1 MLAKITTSGELIIT
15 AETDIESF
23 ALSCWSNL
31 YQKGNGDV
39 SLIIETRNG
48 DEQTILGT
56 IEKDI
61 RNRGVTYKVIRT

>member
-31 YQKGNGDV
+31 YQKGMV
-39 SLIIETRNG
+39 MS
-48 DEQTILGT
+48 
-56 IEKDI
+56 
-61 RNRGVTYKVIRT
+61 V

>member
-1 MLAKITTSGELIIT
+1 
-15 AETDIESF
+15 
-23 ALSCWSNL
+23 LSCWSNL

-39 SLIIETRNG
+39 SLIIETGNG